1 MAIISKEQEYLQVFQ
16 KVTRLISMMLDPQQ
30 VMDTVVSRLPALLEL
45 DAATIRLLEPASQTF
60 VMGAAHGLSREY
72 LSRTSIA
79 TKETISMLMAGQ
91 PVVSTREN
99 NVEMAREGIAT
110 ILSLPIVFQGHIIGI
125 MRLLSRQ
132 PRAFADTDISF
143 SMSLAE
149 QVGMAI
155 ANARLF
161 REMENQ
167 VDFLQE
173 VREISRLVNSTLEL
187 EEILQTI
194 VEKLPQIMGVKA
206 CTIRLLQPETNK
218 LELVASFGLSTAYL
232 QRGSIRKEDSIFRVL
247 KGEPVAI
254 YDAINDDRVFYHEE
268 LRREGIRSI
277 LAVPIKK
284 ANEIIGVLRLLT
296 DTPQTFSANEV
307 SFAVTAA
314 EEGGNAI
321 QNSRTYQKIT
331 LLFNQIE
338 ENERFLQDIL
348 DSLESQLVVLNTA
361 GHLVMANQPFLVKNG
376 FQEDEVLGQPFALIS
391 PWQGED
397 EDCLAAP
404 MFASGTKSN
413 TVVRLTKEDMPC
425 WFALSAT
432 PMLADDGLVEFVI
445 VEARDITTAQ
455 LLEQE
460 KMARVKLEGILEM
473 AGTVAHELNSP
484 LFAALGTA
492 QLLEEDL
499 VEEEMREDMAMI
511 IRNMQAMAALTK
523 KMTTMTGFQSR
534 DYVGDTRI
542 IDFSLEKGG

>member
-1 MAIISKEQEYLQVFQ
+1 MTNISKEQEYLQVFQ
-16 KVTRLISMMLDPQQ
+16 KVTRLISMVLDPQQ
-30 VMDTVVSRLPALLEL
+30 VMDTVVSRLPTLLEL
-45 DAATIRLLEPASQTF
+45 DATTIRLLEPASQTF

-72 LSRTSIA
+72 LSRTTIA

-91 PVVSTREN
+91 PVVSTRGN
-99 NVEMAREGIAT
+99 NPEMAREGIAT

-132 PRAFADTDISF
+132 PRDFADTDISF
-143 SMSLAE
+143 AMSLAE

-232 QRGSIRKEDSIFRVL
+232 QRGSIRKEDSIFQVL

-296 DTPQTFSANEV
+296 DTPHTFSANEV

-348 DSLESQLVVLNTA
+348 DSMASQLMVLNIT
-361 GHLVMANQPFLVKNG
+361 GHVVMANKLFLKENN
-376 FQEDEVLGQPFALIS
+376 FQEKDVLGQPFERIA
-391 PWQGED
+391 PWQGD
-397 EDCLAAP
+397 GCLASQIMADRDKSE
-404 MFASGTKSN
+404 AIGQVGSGNLS
-413 TVVRLTKEDMPC
+413 R
-425 WFALSAT
+425 WFAISTTSMLSDKG
-432 PMLADDGLVEFVI
+432 LAEFFI
-445 VEARDITTAQ
+445 VESRDITATQ

-460 KMARVKLEGILEM
+460 KLKRVKLKAVMEM

-484 LFAALGTA
+484 LFVALGMA
-492 QLLEEDL
+492 QLMEEDL
-499 VEEEMREDMAMI
+499 VDEDMRKNMSTI
-511 IRNMQAMAALTK
+511 ISNIQIMATLIK
-523 KMTTMTGFQSR
+523 KMTGMTDFQSR
-534 DYVGDTRI
+534 DYVGETKI
-542 IDFSLEKGG
+542 IDFSPNQGE